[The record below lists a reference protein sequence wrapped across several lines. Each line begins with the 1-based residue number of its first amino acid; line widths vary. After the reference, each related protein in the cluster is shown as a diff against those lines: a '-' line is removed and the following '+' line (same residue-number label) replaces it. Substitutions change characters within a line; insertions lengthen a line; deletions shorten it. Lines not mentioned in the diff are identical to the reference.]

1 MPAPRTPRR
10 TPNRGSAKQSSFKEI
25 KPLDLG
31 EPLGPHD
38 SATVRE
44 KVRKWQ
50 QLGGGVVIA
59 PDVGASSD
67 EDEKKSPPGSKLK
80 ESKQATNKSPAASK
94 GPHKGKTTPEPVKAT
109 PEPEKRTRSPTK
121 TKTTPRTTPKTTPRT
136 TPRTTPKK
144 RVVSDAHWR
153 RNRSPPPSSS
163 APSST
168 HATPT
173 RRKDVLQR
181 YEEAKEKAARTS
193 GVKDNDGIAVYP
205 GPLRVPEPL
214 KAASSAWT
222 SDVGSSAGEGTT
234 DYSGR
239 EKTSA
244 AQNRTPKRT
253 LKPNYCVNDDKHRM
267 GSPRGKIQSPD
278 FPRASTPRKKPPSPK
293 PADPPPEPAAAK
305 AEPVRRSE
313 IRPHN
318 LLSGNIISQV
328 IDESKKMFSAMKP
341 PESSTPPP
349 PPPQGPSVPHGS
361 KVEAWLSS
369 TADPFVDD
377 KDSTA
382 SVSAPPK
389 SSSTRS
395 SLPRKNHSDDEHK
408 KESTKKQ
415 PSPHSGS
422 DSKKQQ
428 ARPVKGNYDYSDGS
442 DSDETY
448 TVKSTSQ
455 ARESKSDLSVESST
469 ESQPP
474 TLNREKTTRSRG
486 RLSASAEAERMSM
499 LRESVEEALQGSSL
513 DRPTS
518 SDGSEVSAVDR
529 PPPLMLKRPFPSTGG
544 HRLSTIASVDTV
556 TSSTNSNTTTKEAP
570 SNPATQSEL
579 SQLDDDAVSESE
591 KRDKFDPESLP
602 GPAQP
607 LKRRLTKHSDLMSVL
622 SIPGGRSRSIR
633 SARSIR
639 TNRSRLANATISD
652 IMRELASDEV
662 KYMREL
668 RTLVGGVIPV
678 LLTSIL
684 SKTDSAIAAGLFRRS
699 ADPSDQENFTRPIVN
714 MGVSLEK
721 LKALHKR
728 LPLNNTEALL
738 SWAVSAQ
745 KVYADYLSAWRLG
758 FQDVIVNLA
767 PPDPEDALKAET
779 QSLCAGMAQDENGDV
794 INGDGERV
802 DVAFLLK
809 RPLVRLKYLSKTF
822 KGLNYVQ
829 PSPKAEEVA
838 DTYQSLV
845 TDARRRANEERSR
858 LEDDAAASIDETRA
872 RDIHTL
878 AVLKNVEVNQTRRV
892 RARDFFDL
900 SLLHSTGQQIDCRAE
915 LLLRDNP
922 PGEAPGGDLFICEVD
937 ETDRWLLFPPIDC
950 TCISARNGDGK
961 GEIVLMV
968 RASVGNSTEWYELLS
983 FTTDDEQIGFEW
995 VQMIG
1000 LNPVPPKINRS
1011 LSFINRAKERRERL
1025 ALARQEK
1032 DGDAIAIHDY
1042 DPSEID
1048 VPIGEKATVVGEDLQ
1063 HDRDPVDNKYPAA
1076 SPSTPSRTLRLDTTQ
1091 GLDEAMDLASNV
1103 SPALKRSKAKRRSK
1117 YDYASPT
1124 SPASSGIQ
1132 TPDRESSRPPSPL
1145 LSRGSENRG
1154 RDRTPSPTTPT
1165 PSGGSKQSKRP
1176 IASLVQPHGRR
1187 SLSPV
1192 PSLEFPTIPKLRKSS
1207 PKNSPPTSPK
1217 SIPLPASPVRKQSEN
1232 KLEQTPTGKGKKSPN
1247 KGEKSVVSDDE
1258 QLLGKDA
1265 PPTPPSHRTPSP
1277 ASPKQSKTPIIS
1289 PPAPPYARHRR
1300 TSSPLKHEYAPSSTS
1315 ESSGSD
1321 TSSIQRYDVD
1331 SSSDTSDEELEDE
1344 DIPAPLP
1351 PTTRHVS
1358 KRVSHPESADD
1369 IPTVEAGSPVGSADR
1384 SPPKSIHSSPQR
1396 ASKTIASIFYWHDK
1410 GFWEPLHANECNII
1424 VTPGLIEAFEMSH
1437 DHSRP
1442 PSRDNGS
1449 VADSTELSHRPLV
1462 ALELTPLVPI
1472 RRGTALDI
1480 SIRSPPTAQSKISSG
1495 SNIMFRSR
1503 NPDDCDRLYNLIN
1516 HSRINNPTYI
1526 ALQNAVPYSSQPNS
1540 LSRHNSTRSN
1550 KGGGWFSWYG
1560 GFSKSSYRA
1569 STAPPASLAAGT
1581 ESSVGT
1587 MSSAI
1592 SALKRFGV
1600 GSKMFSIARS
1610 TLTSRNGSRDDTS
1623 LYTTSTGS
1631 GSGQRFPSNAEAAH
1645 MAAEGGI
1652 GLANAKIRLYTRE
1665 SAAKWRDLGAARLT
1679 ILPADT
1685 VTSNSP
1691 PNYPDDQEPSGNSS
1705 PSFGSNADTAGP
1717 PRTPPSSGMSGAQ
1730 VKNEKRI
1737 LIRSK
1742 LSGETLVD
1750 ACLGESCF
1758 ERVARTGIAVSIW
1771 EEYDGIAKEGGVV
1784 GGCFKVYM
1792 IQMKSEAEAAYTFGL
1807 VGKLRY

>member
-1 MPAPRTPRR
+1 MPTPRTPRR
-10 TPNRGSAKQSSFKEI
+10 TPNRGSARPAQFKEI

-31 EPLGPHD
+31 EALGPHD

-59 PDVGASSD
+59 PDVGAGSD
-67 EDEKKSPPGSKLK
+67 EDESSSGAAKVK
-80 ESKQATNKSPAASK
+80 EPKQTPDKSPAASK
-94 GPHKGKTTPEPVKAT
+94 RPTTPKDKTTPEPDRKT
-109 PEPEKRTRSPTK
+109 KSPTK
-121 TKTTPRTTPKTTPRT
+121 TKVTPRTTPRS

-163 APSST
+163 APSSA

-181 YEEAKEKAARTS
+181 YEEAKEKAARSS
-193 GVKDNDGIAVYP
+193 GIKDNDGIAVYP
-205 GPLRVPEPL
+205 GPLRVPETL
-214 KAASSAWT
+214 KSTSSAWS
-222 SDVGSSAGEGTT
+222 SDVGSSAGEGTP
-234 DYSGR
+234 DYSGH
-239 EKTSA
+239 EKTSP
-244 AQNRTPKRT
+244 QKRTPKRT
-253 LKPNYCVNDDKHRM
+253 LRPNYCVNDDKPRL
-267 GSPRGKIQSPD
+267 GSPRRKIQSPD
-278 FPRASTPRKKPPSPK
+278 IPRASSPRKKSLSPNQ
-293 PADPPPEPAAAK
+293 AESPPEPAPAK
-305 AEPVRRSE
+305 PERAEPVRRSE

-328 IDESKKMFSAMKP
+328 IDESKKMFASIKP
-341 PESSTPPP
+341 PEPS
-349 PPPQGPSVPHGS
+349 PPPQQHQSSPGPSVPHGS

-369 TADPFVDD
+369 TANADPFVDD
-377 KDSTA
+377 NTSTI
-382 SVSAPPK
+382 SAPEPLR
-389 SSSTRS
+389 SSTTRS
-395 SLPRKNHSDDEHK
+395 SVPHKEHSDSECEH
-408 KESTKKQ
+408 ESTKKR
-415 PSPHSGS
+415 PSPSS
-422 DSKKQQ
+422 DSKV
-428 ARPVKGNYDYSDGS
+428 RPTKPVRGKYDYSDGS
-442 DSDETY
+442 DSDETHRA
-448 TVKSTSQ
+448 KSTPRR
-455 ARESKSDLSVESST
+455 RESKSDMSVDSVT
-469 ESQPP
+469 DSQPS
-474 TLNREKTTRSRG
+474 TLNRGKASSKSR
-486 RLSASAEAERMSM
+486 RHLSASTEAERMSK

-513 DRPTS
+513 DRPIS

-544 HRLSTIASVDTV
+544 HRLSTIASVDTL
-556 TSSTNSNTTTKEAP
+556 TSSTNTSTTARETSSHP
-570 SNPATQSEL
+570 LTQSEL
-579 SQLDDDAVSESE
+579 TSQLDDGDDDAVSDSE
-591 KRDKFDPESLP
+591 KRDKFDPSSLP
-602 GPAQP
+602 GPTQP

-622 SIPGGRSRSIR
+622 SIPAGRSRSIR

-639 TNRSRLANATISD
+639 TNRSRLANATVSD
-652 IMRELASDEV
+652 IMRELASEEV

-684 SKTDSAIAAGLFRRS
+684 SRADSAIAAGLFRRT
-699 ADPSDQENFTRPIVN
+699 ADPADQENFTRPIIN

-728 LPLNNTEALL
+728 LPLNNTDALL

-767 PPDPEDALKAET
+767 PPDPEDPLKAET

-794 INGDGERV
+794 IDGDGERV

-829 PSPKAEEVA
+829 PSPKAGEVA
-838 DTYQSLV
+838 ETYQKLV

-858 LEDDAAASIDETRA
+858 LEDDAAASIDASRA

-878 AVLKNVEVNQTRRV
+878 AILKDVEVNQTRRV

-915 LLLRDNP
+915 LLLRDNA

-950 TCISARNGDGK
+950 TCISARNGDEQ

-968 RASVGNSTEWYELLS
+968 RASAGNSTEWYELLS
-983 FTTDDEQIGFEW
+983 FITDDEQIGFEW

-1011 LSFINRAKERRERL
+1011 LSFVNRAKERKEKL
-1025 ALARQEK
+1025 AQARQASHN
-1032 DGDAIAIHDY
+1032 GTIPIRDY
-1042 DPSEID
+1042 DPSEVD
-1048 VPIGEKATVVGEDLQ
+1048 VPIGEKATVVGEDIGHKKESTSNK
-1063 HDRDPVDNKYPAA
+1063 HDAA
-1076 SPSTPSRTLRLDTTQ
+1076 PPTTPSRGPGETVELT
-1091 GLDEAMDLASNV
+1091 SSV
-1103 SPALKRSKAKRRSK
+1103 SPLTLKRSKANRRSK
-1117 YDYASPT
+1117 YDFASPT
-1124 SPASSGIQ
+1124 SPASSDIQ
-1132 TPDRESSRPPSPL
+1132 SPNRESSNRPSSPL
-1145 LSRGSENRG
+1145 LSKEDRRG
-1154 RDRTPSPTTPT
+1154 RDRTPSPTYS
-1165 PSGGSKQSKRP
+1165 SGGKQAKRP

-1207 PKNSPPTSPK
+1207 KDSPPTSPK
-1217 SIPLPASPVRKQSEN
+1217 NVPLPASPVQKPEDKVEQSTPSKGRKSLAN
-1232 KLEQTPTGKGKKSPN
+1232 
-1247 KGEKSVVSDDE
+1247 GEKPARASSDDQVSSE
-1258 QLLGKDA
+1258 DA
-1265 PPTPPSHRTPSP
+1265 PIPPPHSTPSP
-1277 ASPKQSKTPIIS
+1277 VSSKQLKSPVIS

-1300 TSSPLKHEYAPSSTS
+1300 TSSPLKHEYAPSTAS

-1321 TSSIQRYDVD
+1321 TSSIHRYDVD
-1331 SSSDTSDEELEDE
+1331 SSSETSDEELED
-1344 DIPAPLP
+1344 
-1351 PTTRHVS
+1351 
-1358 KRVSHPESADD
+1358 DD
-1369 IPTVEAGSPVGSADR
+1369 IPTPLPPITRRLSKRAPPLESVDVTPTNSRPTSAHR
-1384 SPPKSIHSSPQR
+1384 SSPKSIHSSSDR
-1396 ASKTIASIFYWHDK
+1396 ASKTIASVFYWHDK
-1410 GFWEPLHANECNII
+1410 GSWEPLHLNECHII
-1424 VTPGLIEAFEMSH
+1424 VSPGLIEAFELGSS
-1437 DHSRP
+1437 HSRP
-1442 PSRDNGS
+1442 CSQGNGS
-1449 VADSTELSHRPLV
+1449 APESTRPSGRPLV

-1472 RRGTALDI
+1472 RRGTAIDI
-1480 SIRSPPTAQSKISSG
+1480 SIRSPPTARSKVSSG
-1495 SNIMFRSR
+1495 SNVMFRSR
-1503 NPDDCDRLYNLIN
+1503 NPDDCDKLYGLIN

-1526 ALQNAVPYSSQPNS
+1526 ALQNAVPYPSQPTS
-1540 LSRHNSTRSN
+1540 ISRQNSTRST
-1550 KGGGWFSWYG
+1550 KGGWFSWHG

-1587 MSSAI
+1587 MSSAF
-1592 SALKRFGV
+1592 SALKRFGA

-1610 TLTSRNGSRDDTS
+1610 TLTSRNGRDDTS
-1623 LYTTSTGS
+1623 LYTSTSTGS
-1631 GSGQRFPSNAEAAH
+1631 GSGRRISSTNPETAK

-1652 GLANAKIRLYTRE
+1652 GLTNAKIRLYIRE

-1679 ILPADT
+1679 ILPADPT
-1685 VTSNSP
+1685 PSNTP
-1691 PNYPDDQEPSGNSS
+1691 PNHPDDQEPSGTSS
-1705 PSFGSNADTAGP
+1705 PPSGSAGDP
-1717 PRTPPSSGMSGAQ
+1717 AALLAGRNGAP
-1730 VKNEKRI
+1730 VKDEKRI
-1737 LIRSK
+1737 LIKSK
-1742 LSGETLVD
+1742 ISGETLVD
-1750 ACLGESCF
+1750 ACLGESAF

-1771 EEYDGIAKEGGVV
+1771 EEYDGIASEGGVV

-1792 IQMKSEAEAAYTFGL
+1792 IQMKGEAEAAYTFGL